1 MKMGIIINLDERRKK
16 NKDNPVTDVI
26 RDSLDNE
33 AVKRR
38 YGIEPKEPSFDDR
51 LDNIRQTIARIN
63 STLADLHSVNKE
75 KTK

>member
-1 MKMGIIINLDERRKK
+1 MKMGIVINLDERRKK
-16 NKDNPVTDVI
+16 KKDNPVTDVI

-51 LDNIRQTIARIN
+51 MENIKKTIARIN
-63 STLADLHSVNKE
+63 STLAELHSNKE

>member
-16 NKDNPVTDVI
+16 KKDNPVTDVI

-38 YGIEPKEPSFDDR
+38 YGIVAQEPSFDDR

-63 STLADLHSVNKE
+63 STLADLNKD